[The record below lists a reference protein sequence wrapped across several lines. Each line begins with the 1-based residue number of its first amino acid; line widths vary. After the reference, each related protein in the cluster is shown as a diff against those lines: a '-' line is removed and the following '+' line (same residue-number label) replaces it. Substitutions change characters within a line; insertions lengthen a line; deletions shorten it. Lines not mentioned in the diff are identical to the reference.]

1 MFVEKTF
8 KQFLVEEER
17 SIGTIEK
24 YIRDVR
30 AFDEWLDGREVTK
43 LTLLEWKGYLLD
55 EKYKPVTVNAML
67 ASVNAYLKF
76 IGKED
81 CKVKGL
87 RVQHCTFRSEEK
99 ELSAEEFRLL
109 VETAHRLKK
118 ERLCLL
124 LETIGGTGIR
134 VSEVK
139 YITVQAAQNGWTE
152 ISLKGKIRTIILPR
166 KLCKKLLMY
175 AKKSKIASGE
185 IFLTRSGKSMDRR
198 LIWAEMKRLCIKAG
212 IRASKVFPHNLR
224 HLFARTFY
232 KAHKNVVHLA
242 DVLGHSNIETT
253 RFYLISTGT
262 EHAQE
267 LEKLGLIC

>member
-87 RVQHCTFRSEEK
+87 H
-99 ELSAEEFRLL
+99 
-109 VETAHRLKK
+109 
-118 ERLCLL
+118 
-124 LETIGGTGIR
+124 IG
-134 VSEVK
+134 
-139 YITVQAAQNGWTE
+139 
-152 ISLKGKIRTIILPR
+152 
-166 KLCKKLLMY
+166 
-175 AKKSKIASGE
+175 
-185 IFLTRSGKSMDRR
+185 
-198 LIWAEMKRLCIKAG
+198 
-212 IRASKVFPHNLR
+212 
-224 HLFARTFY
+224 
-232 KAHKNVVHLA
+232 
-242 DVLGHSNIETT
+242 
-253 RFYLISTGT
+253 
-262 EHAQE
+262 
-267 LEKLGLIC
+267 